1 MASSKLAS
9 VFSGNAA
16 DAYNDDP
23 GTVRPVRVSAGPI
36 YSVSTRA
43 HWHTGRGKE
52 EMQLTPRWPQHWGS
66 FSDELEGRV
75 SLSDIGVVVVM
86 VEMVVE
92 RGRKQEEDGGRTCN
106 RQSRESGPT
115 KRSGPGHI

>member
-1 MASSKLAS
+1 
-9 VFSGNAA
+9 
-16 DAYNDDP
+16 
-23 GTVRPVRVSAGPI
+23 
-36 YSVSTRA
+36 
-43 HWHTGRGKE
+43 
-52 EMQLTPRWPQHWGS
+52 MQLTPRWPQHWGS

-115 KRSGPGHI
+115 KRSGPPVPLDIYSPTPSLATHPFRQFDHLTYATRRECV